1 MVGRTIYN
9 KMDWTKDK
17 SWVRGQSTEHGRFL
31 DIFSII
37 DPSPKASTREEQFEH
52 IDFHT
57 VIGTVDVKAI
67 KRMSRGSQ
75 LQDEFLWVE
84 FRNTCGRDGWL
95 FGIQD
100 WCAFETRKGF
110 TLVKTKDLLKL
121 ANDLCD
127 TKKFVRTA
135 RQALY
140 KAYQRKH
147 TDDVISM
154 IRFSDLSK
162 IPHLTI
168 VDPCPLEIS
177 AWSEDQVH
185 LDSSVFL

>member
-1 MVGRTIYN
+1 
-9 KMDWTKDK
+9 MDWTKDK
-17 SWVRGQSTEHGRFL
+17 SWARGQDTEHGRFL
-31 DIFSII
+31 DVFSII
-37 DPSPKASTREEQFEH
+37 DPSPRASTRKEQFEH

-57 VIGTVDVKAI
+57 IIGTVDVKAI

-75 LQDEFLWVE
+75 LQDEFMWVE
-84 FRNTCGRDGWL
+84 FRNTCGHNGWL

-100 WCAFETRKGF
+100 WCAFETQKGF

-121 ANDLCD
+121 ANELCD
-127 TKKFVRTA
+127 TDKFVKTA

-168 VDPCPLEIS
+168 VDPDSLGILRQKE
-177 AWSEDQVH
+177 EN
-185 LDSSVFL
+185 LDNSLFL